1 MRFDAAGNNLRCS
14 VNTTHDNFSSSA
26 IFPSVADVTYGQRSD
41 DGGEWLSGDIDG
53 AFFYNRYLSDAEIT
67 AMVNGGSGR
76 QPEAD
81 GTFPLTEEVFT
92 IGASGGDYASISAW
106 QTAELKGLIANNASH
121 RIKLIGS
128 QSESITISSSW
139 ANDEDHPLII
149 EALETSRHEGVY
161 TTASFKGRINHGGSI
176 GLTIAA
182 PYVEVQ
188 DLVFTSTGST
198 SILGG
203 SANTVIVRRCISDG
217 ANNAYSAVS
226 GSMRIENSIAQ
237 GGTNCV
243 RYSNAGGSLEVYN
256 CTLVCSTGN
265 VFNADNGTGAIVE
278 ENNYCS
284 TASGSVYA
292 GTGVGNITKGANTAT
307 SNTEA
312 VTVGLQSIALDTT
325 TFTNVTDGT
334 EDFHL
339 PSVNSPLWNAGED
352 LSSEFSEDLVMIPR
366 PQGDSFDIG
375 ALEFIETSASAI
387 NFLLMGV

>member
-1 MRFDAAGNNLRCS
+1 
-14 VNTTHDNFSSSA
+14 
-26 IFPSVADVTYGQRSD
+26 
-41 DGGEWLSGDIDG
+41 
-53 AFFYNRYLSDAEIT
+53 
-67 AMVNGGSGR
+67 
-76 QPEAD
+76 
-81 GTFPLTEEVFT
+81 
-92 IGASGGDYASISAW
+92 
-106 QTAELKGLIANNASH
+106 
-121 RIKLIGS
+121 
-128 QSESITISSSW
+128 
-139 ANDEDHPLII
+139 
-149 EALETSRHEGVY
+149 
-161 TTASFKGRINHGGSI
+161 
-176 GLTIAA
+176 
-182 PYVEVQ
+182 
-188 DLVFTSTGST
+188 
-198 SILGG
+198 
-203 SANTVIVRRCISDG
+203 
-217 ANNAYSAVS
+217 
-226 GSMRIENSIAQ
+226 MRIENSIAQ

-375 ALEFIETSASAI
+375 ALEFIETSASAV